1 MGDMYKVFIRGLI
14 DCSESIKSLNNLS
27 KEKDAKRL
35 KSAHNFRAKLM
46 VDVKKYIL
54 SDDCM
59 SRRVLY
65 SKGYAEAE
73 EYTLL
78 EDKLYASEGTLFVR
92 DKNDCIYT
100 SRESILKRLSSI
112 SVGASSDIKLDQA
125 SKSLI
130 VNLCKEFGKMLDN
143 VT

>member
-27 KEKDAKRL
+27 KERDAKRL
-35 KSAHNFRAKLM
+35 KSAHNFRSKLM

-78 EDKLYASEGTLFVR
+78 EDKLYASVGTLFIR

-130 VNLCKEFGKMLDN
+130 VNLCKEFEKMLDN

>member
-1 MGDMYKVFIRGLI
+1 MADMYKEFIRGLI

-27 KEKDAKRL
+27 KEKDAKKL

-78 EDKLYASEGTLFVR
+78 EDKLYASVGTLFIR

-100 SRESILKRLSSI
+100 SRDSISKRLSSI
-112 SVGASSDIKLDQA
+112 SEGTSSDVKLGHA

-130 VNLCKEFGKMLDN
+130 VNLCKEFGKMLDS

>member
-14 DCSESIKSLNNLS
+14 DCSESIKSLNKLS
-27 KEKDAKRL
+27 KEKDTKKL

-46 VDVKKYIL
+46 IDVKKYIL
-54 SDDCM
+54 SADCM

-78 EDKLYASEGTLFVR
+78 EDKLYASVGTLFIR

-112 SVGASSDIKLDQA
+112 TVGASSDIKLDQA